1 MARVKWEKEEGR
13 SAEGDG
19 VLSMEKIIYSLNVE
33 DLQQVAEQEFDRKL
47 SNEEITLIE
56 EKVAE
61 NITWYEAIVNAIDAT
76 GIMK

>member
-1 MARVKWEKEEGR
+1 MARVEWEREEGR

>member
-1 MARVKWEKEEGR
+1 
-13 SAEGDG
+13 
-19 VLSMEKIIYSLNVE
+19 MEKIIYSLTVE